1 MKFLC
6 IACDEPM
13 KITRADPPDNGGSI
27 AAVFACPSCSHQI
40 AMLTN
45 AHETQMVQSL
55 GVKIGPGTTSRSRPS
70 GATTNAATPVAEPMA
85 AGAEVV
91 GESAAERA
99 EAGGCPFAGM
109 IGEMEAQKNDGSPR
123 RSANDTL
130 TWTPEAE
137 ARLQNIPEFVRP
149 MAKQGIEHYAKS
161 NGHAVVDDSVM
172 EEARGRFGM

>member
-13 KITRADPPDNGGSI
+13 KITRADPPDGGGSI
-27 AAVFACPSCSHQI
+27 SAVFACPGCGHQI

-55 GVKIGPGTTSRSRPS
+55 GVKIGPGDS
-70 GATTNAATPVAEPMA
+70 NAAASP
-85 AGAEVV
+85 AGAGASVAA
-91 GESAAERA
+91 SAAAAA

-109 IGEMEAQKNDGSPR
+109 LGEMEAQKDDSI
-123 RSANDTL
+123 A
-130 TWTPEAE
+130 WTAEAE
-137 ARLQNIPEFVRP
+137 ARLANIPEFVRP
-149 MAKQGIEHYAKS
+149 MARQGIEHYAKS
-161 NGHAVVDDSVM
+161 NGHAVVDDAVM